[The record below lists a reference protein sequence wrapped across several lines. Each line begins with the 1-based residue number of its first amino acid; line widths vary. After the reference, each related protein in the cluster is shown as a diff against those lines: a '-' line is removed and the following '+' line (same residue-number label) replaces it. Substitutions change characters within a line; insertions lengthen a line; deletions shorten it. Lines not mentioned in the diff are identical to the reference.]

1 MEEEKRTPGPPAS
14 GENQRVSPAQAE
26 QPPRSIGDIGGSI
39 GQEAEKGA
47 TQNAVQTA
55 AKAYL
60 MSAEEAAKTYE
71 ADPIFGLTDEEAAR
85 RRGIYGANA
94 FEKQKKTGLLK
105 QILAQLKDVSTIIL
119 IIAGILSLT
128 MSIIEWEGV
137 HSLIEP
143 LVVFAIIVMNVIL
156 AVTQERSAENA
167 LEALSSLSSPV
178 CRVVRGGSVR
188 EADPAELV
196 PGDLVMLKTG
206 DLVPADAR
214 LIRSE
219 SLAADESSLTGE
231 SVPAEKD
238 ASATFSEEAPLG
250 DRANCVYSG
259 CLVTA
264 GNAAAVVTATGMN
277 TEMGK
282 IARFLTDTKNK
293 KTTLQVRLDKV
304 GKVISGIAVMSAVV
318 LFVTGLIQGQGIMD
332 MLLVAIT
339 LAVAAVPETLA
350 LIVTLIL
357 SYGAKKMATKNALV
371 RQMQAVETLGSTSV
385 ICSDKTGTLTMNKMT
400 VKRLWVYGGEPVAE
414 SGQFSEGQNEFLL
427 NLCLAC
433 AATVGTDDE
442 GNQKIMGDPTETA
455 IVRLAMEKGID
466 YQNLGSRYKKVAEI
480 PFSSARKMMTNV
492 IELEDGYLVL
502 TKGAF
507 DRLPFDRSDRNY
519 MYELERVHDG
529 FAKDALRVIALASK
543 KIDRLPADI
552 ADVESGLTFGGFVG
566 IIDPPRPEAA
576 AAIAKAKAAG
586 IRTVMI
592 TGDHAATAGAI
603 ARELGIIAANEG
615 VITGQEL
622 ASLSDE
628 ELADS
633 VEFYSVY
640 ARVSPEDK
648 IRIVKAWQSRGEVV
662 AMTGD
667 GVNDAPA
674 LKAADVGVAM
684 GINGTEVSKS
694 AAKMILTDDKFST
707 IIEAVAEG
715 RNIFSNIRKLVYFLL
730 VCNIS
735 EILVMLFAQFMGWEL
750 PLTPL
755 MLLIINVLGDGIPG
769 LALAKEESDK
779 RIMKRK
785 PISRNESFFGGG
797 LMEVIIQQIFVFA
810 IVTLAGYYIGTHVQF
825 GDTLPS
831 LEAGRTMAFLITGWT
846 SILHV
851 LTVRSRSMLYKYRI
865 KDNPQLY
872 ISCGVMLALFA
883 VVAAVPPVASALG
896 LGALGWQ
903 QWLIVIAFSLV
914 PLLVAEYGKLW
925 DAIKS
930 RNAERTAVR

>member
-1 MEEEKRTPGPPAS
+1 MKDKKLTPEQTFGGQPDS
-14 GENQRVSPAQAE
+14 GGA
-26 QPPRSIGDIGGSI
+26 GSL
-39 GQEAEKGA
+39 
-47 TQNAVQTA
+47 
-55 AKAYL
+55 Y
-60 MSAEEAAKTYE
+60 EEASRCYLLSPDEVQKKYSSDA
-71 ADPIFGLTDEEAAR
+71 AAGLTESEAGAR
-85 RRGIYGANA
+85 LKKYGANA
-94 FEKQKKTGLLK
+94 FEKQKKNSLLK
-105 QILAQLKDVSTIIL
+105 LALSQLKDVSTIIL
-119 IIAGILSLT
+119 IIAAALSLT

-143 LVVFAIIVMNVIL
+143 LVIFIIIIMNMVL

-167 LEALSSLSSPV
+167 LEALSSLSSPI
-178 CRVVRGGSVR
+178 CRVLRCGEVR
-188 EADPAELV
+188 EMNPVDLV
-196 PGDLVMLKTG
+196 PGDIIMLKTG

-219 SLAADESSLTGE
+219 SLAVDESSLTGE

-238 ASATFSEEAPLG
+238 ASAAFDGEVPLG
-250 DRANCVYSG
+250 DRVNCVYSG

-264 GNAAAVVTATGMN
+264 GNAAAVVTATGMS

-282 IARFLTDTKNK
+282 IARFLTETKQK

-304 GKVISGIAVMSAVV
+304 GKIISGIAVMSAIV
-318 LFVTGLIQGQGIMD
+318 LFVVSLIQNGGRLTMD
-332 MLLVAIT
+332 MIMVAVT
-339 LAVAAVPETLA
+339 LAVAAVPETLS

-357 SYGAKKMATKNALV
+357 ANGAKKMAAKNALV

-400 VKRLWVYGGEPVAE
+400 VKRLWVYGGQPAAE
-414 SGQFSEGQNEFLL
+414 TDEFSGEQNAFLL
-427 NLCLAC
+427 DLCLAC
-433 AATVGTDDE
+433 AATVGKDDD
-442 GNQKIMGDPTETA
+442 GNEKIMGDPTETA
-455 IVRLAMEKGID
+455 IVRLAGAKGIE
-466 YQNLGSRYKKVAEI
+466 YAALPSKYKKVAEI

-492 IELEDGYLVL
+492 YALDEGGYLVL

-519 MYELERVHDG
+519 MYDIEQMHDS

-543 KIDRLPADI
+543 RIKNLPENI
-552 ADVESGLTFGGFVG
+552 GEVESDLTFCGFVG

-576 AAIAKAKAAG
+576 LAIAKAKAAG
-586 IRTVMI
+586 IRTIMI
-592 TGDHAATAGAI
+592 TGDHAATAAAI
-603 ARELGIIAANEG
+603 ARELGIIAAGEG

-622 ASLSDE
+622 SKLTDE
-628 ELADS
+628 ELNES
-633 VEFYSVY
+633 IEYYSVY

-648 IRIVKAWQSRGEVV
+648 IRIVRAWQSRGEVV

-735 EILVMLFAQFMGWEL
+735 EIAVMLFAHFMGWEL

-769 LALAKEESDK
+769 LALSKEESDK

-785 PISRNESFFGGG
+785 PIGRHESFFGGG
-797 LMEVIIQQIFVFA
+797 LMEVIIQQICVFA
-810 IVTLAGYYIGTHVQF
+810 IVTLAGYYIGMNIEF
-825 GDTLPS
+825 AGSSAS
-831 LEAGRTMAFLITGWT
+831 LGAGRTMAFLITGWT

-851 LTVRSRSMLYKYRI
+851 LTVRSRSMLYKYRV

-872 ISCGVMLALFA
+872 ISCGVMIVVFALI
-883 VVAAVPPVASALG
+883 AAVPPIASALE

-903 QWLIVIAFSLV
+903 QWLIAVGLSLV
-914 PLLVAEYGKLW
+914 PILVAEYGKLW

-930 RNAERTAVR
+930 RNSERTRVR